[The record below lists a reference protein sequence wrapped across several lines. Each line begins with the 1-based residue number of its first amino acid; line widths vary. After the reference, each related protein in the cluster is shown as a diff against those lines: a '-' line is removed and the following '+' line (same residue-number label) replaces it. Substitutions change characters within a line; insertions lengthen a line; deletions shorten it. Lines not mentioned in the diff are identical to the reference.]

1 MNQSDTDYDDFD
13 RGYAQTDVDN
23 HVLYFYPT
31 DVHEFF
37 AHPMEKIFKKT
48 FPNWEIVKFDSYK
61 GDNWKPMGAVK
72 EAIIDGIDEYIDLA
86 RMSIRF
92 DPPGG
97 TFEKS
102 DSLERLEL
110 LKKEIAQRL
119 AGRYIVAKIT
129 RLGNSL
135 LVKGTYEKY
144 VVTPPENLRPGI
156 RSNNFVVVPWTAKR
170 SPAKRVV
177 EGVED
182 TTRFGTY
189 LWIYYPTYGLTIRK
203 GHYAMHTTRFHDIIN
218 KRRMT
223 GGFAPHFDSY
233 DRGYLKLDPKTKSM
247 YVMPTDVREHFTYDV
262 KEAFEK
268 EFPNWHIET
277 FDKQRYDF
285 KPGTKLLDAV
295 KEGIRLAAK
304 TIGYNYFNRKSEER
318 GAALYV
324 LVRKINYT
332 LERRYIVADV
342 ETRDDV
348 VYAVGSFERYKIE
361 LPLSLRP
368 RLTVKDFKISVVSN

>member
-1 MNQSDTDYDDFD
+1 
-13 RGYAQTDVDN
+13 
-23 HVLYFYPT
+23 
-31 DVHEFF
+31 
-37 AHPMEKIFKKT
+37 
-48 FPNWEIVKFDSYK
+48 
-61 GDNWKPMGAVK
+61 
-72 EAIIDGIDEYIDLA
+72 
-86 RMSIRF
+86 
-92 DPPGG
+92 
-97 TFEKS
+97 
-102 DSLERLEL
+102 
-110 LKKEIAQRL
+110 
-119 AGRYIVAKIT
+119 
-129 RLGNSL
+129 

-262 KEAFEK
+262 KEAF
-268 EFPNWHIET
+268 
-277 FDKQRYDF
+277 